1 MATEAYDSFVLNGR
15 EFTVMCKPSA
25 TYLRADG
32 RFWGG
37 SLGEDLVPEDAFA
50 MARVQAE
57 CMIIE
62 ERHQEV
68 QAIHRFYRPVLS
80 PAVREA
86 MADYVKLKLEL
97 DGKSFPVLYA
107 PFNQNVYVCVADGWQ
122 FVDIATDTTAALA
135 TARDFVTQLPAE
147 RRHPGQ
153 PGRPAGAEQPIGA
166 DPRSWLRR
174 LATPFIIALVVLAAA
189 IVLYAVR

>member
-1 MATEAYDSFVLNGR
+1 MANEAYDSFVLNGR

-37 SLGEDLVPEDAFA
+37 SLGENLEPEDAFA

-57 CMIIE
+57 CMIVE

-68 QAIHRFYRPVLS
+68 LAIHQFYRLMLS
-80 PAVREA
+80 PAVRAA

-97 DGKSFPVLYA
+97 EGKSFPVLYA
-107 PFNQNVYVCVADGWQ
+107 PFNQNVYACIDDGWH
-122 FVDIATDTTAALA
+122 FVDIAADRSGALA
-135 TARDFVTQLPAE
+135 AARDFVTQFPAE
-147 RRHPGQ
+147 RRQ
-153 PGRPAGAEQPIGA
+153 PGRPSQPTGTKQPTA
-166 DPRSWLRR
+166 AAPRSWLRWTV
-174 LATPFIIALVVLAAA
+174 LALVGLAALVV
-189 IVLYAVR
+189 YTMR